1 MTKHG
6 TGIEWTHI
14 PGFKGETWNP
24 IVGCSVISPGCTNC
38 YAMSMAARLEKM
50 KLQQYMGTTVPSK
63 AGPVWTGRLNIASEQ
78 VLTKPLRWSKPR
90 AIFVN
95 SMGDLFHEDVLE
107 DWVARIFA
115 IMALCPQHIFIVL
128 TKRSERMRSLLS
140 EKSDG
145 WLLGDSSRPGTL
157 CHEIYSTGFKI
168 QRELFPDRA
177 PAEKGRELDRKWPL
191 PNVWLGVSVEDQV
204 RANERIPDLL
214 TTPASRRFLSCEP
227 LLAPVDLRDIDD
239 GSYGIDALSGEVH
252 DMFRPCRPVPPIDW
266 VIAGGESGHKA
277 RPVHPYWIS
286 SLRDQCAAADVPF
299 FFKQWGEWMPVCEMT
314 DEFSQTLHYP
324 APKQDPLRTT
334 RSKYDHC
341 VIDAAGTVRKI
352 SDGMAFTGELPMGVY
367 KVGKGKA
374 GSNLAGETL
383 HNWPEVSS

>member
-107 DWVARIFA
+107 DWVARVFA

-157 CHEIYSTGFKI
+157 CHEIYSAGFKV
-168 QRELFPDRA
+168 QRKLFPNRT
-177 PAEKGRELDRKWPL
+177 PAEKGHELDRKWPL
-191 PNVWLGVSVEDQV
+191 PNVWLGVSVEDQR
-204 RANERIPDLL
+204 RAEQRIPDLL
-214 TTPASRRFLSCEP
+214 ATPAEKRILSCEP
-227 LLAPVDLRDIDD
+227 LLGPVDLTSICNGHFFQSALN
-239 GSYGIDALSGEVH
+239 GSAWHEGPGLNKFEQDHSAAV
-252 DMFRPCRPVPPIDW
+252 DW
-266 VIAGGESGHKA
+266 VIVGGESGPGA
-277 RPVHPYWIS
+277 RPMHADWARSI
-286 SLRDQCAAADVPF
+286 RDQCAQSGLPF
-299 FFKQWGEWMPVCEMT
+299 FFKQWGNFLPWSQYEWSNVPVET
-314 DEFSQTLHYP
+314 DVANSSYETMILH
-324 APKQDPLRTT
+324 
-334 RSKYDHC
+334 
-341 VIDAAGTVRKI
+341 
-352 SDGMAFTGELPMGVY
+352 SDGWWDAGYADWMMAQQYEDGGANFMS
-367 KVGKGKA
+367 KVGKRKA
-374 GSNLAGETL
+374 GHILDGQE
-383 HNWPEVSS
+383 HFNWPEVSS